1 MLNRTHHRLSY
12 LVCLVVLI
20 ASQQT
25 TPADAAV
32 IVLDDGANEVISSPT
47 GDRFSLQNSSAAVP
61 PTTLTVGGGAGVSAG
76 AALFEHAVEA
86 TDDSVVNVLGGV
98 LTGGNASNALL
109 AGGASVINIHGG
121 SLTNDNAFDSAV
133 ATFED
138 ATINVF
144 GGTIAGGTGLG
155 ARGLDVAGGVA
166 NIFGGT
172 IAAQSGDAVEILNGA
187 TVNLHGGEIVGNLE
201 FFEGVL
207 NVFGTAF
214 LLDGNPIGPGTLT
227 GGSQNAGALSVTFAD
242 SSQTAFFFGGA
253 TVDQNQLNLIL
264 VERVP
269 EPATGMLVLLGAV
282 TLLGNRRT
290 AV

>member
-1 MLNRTHHRLSY
+1 MQNCTHRLLTY

-20 ASQQT
+20 ASQHST
-25 TPADAAV
+25 SVVAAV
-32 IVLDDGANEVISSPT
+32 IVLDNGASDVVNAPT
-47 GDRFSLQNSSAAVP
+47 GDRFLLQNSSAAVP
-61 PTTLTVGGGAGVSAG
+61 PTILTVEDGAAISAG

-98 LTGGNASNALL
+98 ITGGNAANAILT
-109 AGGASVINIHGG
+109 GGSSVINIHGG

-144 GGTIAGGTGLG
+144 GGTIVGGTGLG

-172 IAAQSGDAVEILNGA
+172 ITAQSGDAVEILNGA
-187 TVNLHGGEIVGNLE
+187 TVNLHGGEITGNLE

-207 NVFGTAF
+207 NVYGTAF
-214 LLDGNPIGPGTLT
+214 LLDGDPIGPGTLA
-227 GGSQNAGALSVTFAD
+227 GANQNAGALSVTFSD

-264 VERVP
+264 VDPVP
-269 EPATGMLVLLGAV
+269 EPAAGTLVMFAAAALLAW
-282 TLLGNRRT
+282 RRIE
-290 AV
+290 